1 MVKNMKKFLDILKKC
16 PLFSGID
23 DADLEA
29 VLSCTAACMRTF
41 SKSET
46 VLAEGDRAKYV
57 CVLLSGVVQIERV
70 DYYGNK
76 SILTSVEPGEL
87 FGESFACAETEKIP
101 ISAVATE
108 LCDVLFIECTH
119 IIHTCANSC
128 TFHDKMIFN
137 LLKIMATKNIL
148 LNQKA
153 EITSKCTTREKLMA
167 YLLLQ
172 AKRKSNQSF
181 TIPFDRQGLADF
193 LGVDRSG
200 LSAEISKLR
209 AEGVLECRKNQFKLL

>member
-1 MVKNMKKFLDILKKC
+1 MKNFLEILKQC
-16 PLFSGID
+16 PLFTGIG

-29 VLSCTAACMRTF
+29 VLNCTGARLRTF
-41 SKSET
+41 AKSET
-46 VLAEGDRAKYV
+46 VLAEGERAKYI
-57 CVLLSGVVQIERV
+57 CVLIAGAAQIERT

-76 SILTSVEPGEL
+76 SILTDIVPGEL
-87 FGESFACAETEKIP
+87 FGESFACAEVKAIP
-101 ISAVATE
+101 VSAVATQE
-108 LCDVLFIECTH
+108 SKVLFIECSR
-119 IIHTCANSC
+119 IIHTCVNGCA
-128 TFHDKMIFN
+128 FHDKLIFN
-137 LLKIMATKNIL
+137 LLKVMATKNIL

-153 EITSKCTTREKLMA
+153 EITAKRTTREKLMT

-172 AKRKSNQSF
+172 AKRQNRQSF

-209 AEGVLECRKNQFKLL
+209 TEGVLECRKNQFKLL

>member
-1 MVKNMKKFLDILKKC
+1 MKKFFDTLKKC
-16 PLFSGID
+16 PLFADIG

-29 VLSCTAACMRTF
+29 ILSCTGARIRTF
-41 SKSET
+41 AKSEA
-46 VLAEGDRAKYV
+46 VLAEGERAKYV
-57 CVLLSGVVQIERV
+57 CVLISGAAQIERT

-76 SILTSVEPGEL
+76 SILTNIAPGEL
-87 FGESFACAETEKIP
+87 FGESFACAEIAEIP
-101 ISAVATE
+101 VSAVATQE
-108 LCDVLFIECTH
+108 SEVLFIECSR
-119 IIHTCANSC
+119 IMHTCANGC
-128 TFHDKMIFN
+128 AFHNKLIFN
-137 LLKIMATKNIL
+137 LLKVMATKNIL

-153 EITSKCTTREKLMA
+153 EITAKRTTREKLLT

-172 AKRKSNQSF
+172 AKRQNRQSF

-209 AEGVLECRKNQFKLL
+209 EEGILECRKNQFKLL